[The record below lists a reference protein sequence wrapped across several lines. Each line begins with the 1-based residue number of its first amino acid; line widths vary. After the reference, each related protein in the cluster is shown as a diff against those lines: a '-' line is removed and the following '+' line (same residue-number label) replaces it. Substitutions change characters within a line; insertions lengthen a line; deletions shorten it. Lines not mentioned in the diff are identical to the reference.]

1 MADAP
6 LPIDIHGT
14 VRVENDGSAFD
25 VIADGDRVTVDL
37 PDVATLKKLLDGPGD
52 RGQLR
57 LVAGLLQR
65 YAMGVEI
72 KLKGQ
77 TIASLGRD
85 AEPGAFEK
93 MFSLGAVD
101 VNKRQL
107 IKALFSRGKG

>member
-6 LPIDIHGT
+6 LPIDVNGT
-14 VRVENDGSAFD
+14 VRVENDGMGFD
-25 VIADGDRVTVDL
+25 VVAQGDRVMIEL

-57 LVAGLLQR
+57 WVAEMLQR

-77 TIASLGRD
+77 TIATLGRD
-85 AEPGAFEK
+85 ADPGTFEK

-101 VNKRQL
+101 VNKRKL
-107 IKALFSRGKG
+107 IKALFSRDD